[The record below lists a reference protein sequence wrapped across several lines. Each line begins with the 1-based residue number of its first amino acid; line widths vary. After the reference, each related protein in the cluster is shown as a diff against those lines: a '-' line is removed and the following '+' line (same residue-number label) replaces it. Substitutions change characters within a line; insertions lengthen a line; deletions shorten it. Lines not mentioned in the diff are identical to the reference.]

1 MRSLAVLLVT
11 LASLLSCLVSVP
23 ASAQTAAGASDDNQ
37 GGGISSDPTDPGV
50 LLQDI
55 QQRAAQREALFPVSP
70 LGRLRDHTD
79 RAKQRI
85 YDATGIKLGLT
96 LNNLGQGCPKRF
108 PVRPIRD

>member
-1 MRSLAVLLVT
+1 MIGT
-11 LASLLSCLVSVP
+11 T
-23 ASAQTAAGASDDNQ
+23 ASAQNAATASDDNH

-55 QQRAAQREALFPVSP
+55 QQRATQREALFPVSP

-85 YDATGIKLGLT
+85 YDATGIKLGLV
-96 LNNLGQGCPKRF
+96 LQNVAQWLSLS
-108 PVRPIRD
+108 